1 MGSFPEMY
9 NDPAGIYS
17 LNTLIFRVLSLS
29 NQDQLSDQ
37 IETCTGPAFWKW
49 ERWGEGGRW

>member
-17 LNTLIFRVLSLS
+17 LNKLIFRVLSLS

-49 ERWGEGGRW
+49 ERWGEGKRW